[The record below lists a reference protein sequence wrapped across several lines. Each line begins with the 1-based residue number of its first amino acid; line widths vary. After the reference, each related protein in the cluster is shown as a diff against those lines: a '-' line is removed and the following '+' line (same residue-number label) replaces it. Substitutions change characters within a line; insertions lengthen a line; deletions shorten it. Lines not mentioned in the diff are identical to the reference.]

1 MTFKYTHILP
11 NDIKSHIQKYLYF
24 SKPVANHII
33 IINNII
39 KNYNKY
45 LRNEI
50 NIFFKFRIY
59 HLYDKL
65 YNIIYNLNY
74 KTKFNVEIHTNYEDF
89 KYKIYDLE
97 KINNIDKL
105 SEYLY
110 YLFNSTTIKGQQ
122 YLYKQ
127 IIFSNS

>member
-11 NDIKSHIQKYLYF
+11 NDIKSFIQKYLYF

-50 NIFFKFRIY
+50 NIFFKFIIY
-59 HLYDKL
+59 DLYDKL

-74 KTKFNVEIHTNYEDF
+74 KSKFNVEIHTNYEDF

-127 IIFSNS
+127 ITFSNS